1 MYLTRSKKKFLKK
14 IIYTLFFIFLVL
26 SCNNDENEIIPP
38 RKESDQVIQDMNNIE
53 TFLSTHFYNYEEFQN
68 NDIIP
73 ELVFDTISGE
83 NSDKIPLINQVL
95 KQTANYTTNE
105 GETIEHPIYT
115 LIANEGIGNSPT
127 KADSIYL
134 SYEGILLD
142 KTLFDRS
149 FAPIWFDL
157 TTVVQG
163 FREGMPNL
171 RPGEFYV
178 DSNNVTTFENYGYGA
193 IFMPSRL
200 AYYNN
205 ASGLIPEY
213 SPLIFKIKMFLVK
226 ETDHDGDGIPSGEEY
241 DNDGDGLPDD
251 NDEDGR
257 PDYLDN
263 DDL

>member
-1 MYLTRSKKKFLKK
+1 M
-14 IIYTLFFIFLVL
+14 

-38 RKESDQVIQDMNNIE
+38 REESDQVIQDKNNIE

-83 NSDKIPLINQVL
+83 NSNKTPLINQVL

-171 RPGEFYV
+171 RPGEFSV

-213 SPLIFKIKMFLVK
+213 SSLIFKIKMFLAK

-241 DNDGDGLPDD
+241 DNDGNGLPDD